1 MNDRKLNLIIG
12 WICFLISFIVY
23 YLTAEPTVGFW
34 DTGEYITTSA
44 KLQVGHPPGAPLY
57 QMLGA
62 IFSIFAFEKENIGF
76 IMNLMSGFASALAIS
91 FMYWSI
97 ILILKKITDT
107 SEASIN
113 KQILIS
119 GSALVGS
126 LAFAFTDT
134 FWFSAVETEVYA
146 MATLI
151 MAVIFYLGLRWEADM
166 HNSRGD
172 KWLLLICF
180 VIGLSFGVHFMG
192 LLVIPAIVMIYYF
205 KNQKTILN
213 STKVNPI
220 IGFFIANK
228 SGIAIRME
236 VNTLRVMGRATQGV
250 RLINIKDND
259 SIAAV
264 AKVVLDDQEVT
275 DIEEIDVI
283 EDQ

>member
-12 WICFLISFIVY
+12 WNSFLNSFSVY
-23 YLTAEPTVGFW
+23 FFTAEPTVGFW

-76 IMNLMSGFASALAIS
+76 TMNLMSGFASALAIS

-213 STKVNPI
+213 LS
-220 IGFFIANK
+220 
-228 SGIAIRME
+228 
-236 VNTLRVMGRATQGV
+236 
-250 RLINIKDND
+250 LIHI
-259 SIAAV
+259 S
-264 AKVVLDDQEVT
+264 EPT
-275 DIEEIDVI
+275 RPY
-283 EDQ
+283 

>member
-76 IMNLMSGFASALAIS
+76 TMNLMSGFASALAIS

-107 SEASIN
+107 SKASVN

-151 MAVIFYLGLRWEADM
+151 MAVIFYLGL
-166 HNSRGD
+166 
-172 KWLLLICF
+172 
-180 VIGLSFGVHFMG
+180 
-192 LLVIPAIVMIYYF
+192 
-205 KNQKTILN
+205 
-213 STKVNPI
+213 
-220 IGFFIANK
+220 
-228 SGIAIRME
+228 
-236 VNTLRVMGRATQGV
+236 
-250 RLINIKDND
+250 
-259 SIAAV
+259 
-264 AKVVLDDQEVT
+264 
-275 DIEEIDVI
+275 
-283 EDQ
+283 